1 MAGCWSRAG
10 AVRMSQTLG
19 GSVAEDNNPTRDAGF
34 LADLQV
40 PRGTGS
46 KSRSSR
52 ASKMEELYR
61 KLEPELRR
69 TKPNPEAIAAALE
82 AAQRLVTE
90 AEGPEADAEDAAEM
104 VAQNFIAD
112 PHIELCPN
120 CGYRNRAGNKFCGM
134 CGVAARPSQEPER
147 QTVPAPPHDP
157 AAEFQLRGNGFANE
171 PHPPASQ
178 SRPAPGV
185 AAVET
190 HHYHHHYHHHYFP
203 AGYESG
209 GPRLA
214 DSGRAE
220 PSREDKFRPSAA
232 MRGDLN
238 RAEAGV
244 RRVTQEWVLACNT
257 KHLDDLLDLY
267 AADALVLRS
276 NYPPVRGAAAVREF
290 FFAALDAG
298 LGEVELEPLR
308 VEIAGD
314 LAYEAGKCKA
324 LVPGATG
331 KRREERGK
339 YLWVCARQSNGEWK
353 LTADCWSSDLSLGML
368 ESDVP
373 ASAGVKTSNSKK
385 S

>member
-1 MAGCWSRAG
+1 
-10 AVRMSQTLG
+10 VT
-19 GSVAEDNNPTRDAGF
+19 EENNSTRDAGF
-34 LADLQV
+34 LADLQSQRRV
-40 PRGTGS
+40 
-46 KSRSSR
+46 SRR
-52 ASKMEELYR
+52 PDRTSKMEELYR
-61 KLEPELRR
+61 QLEPELRR

-90 AEGPEADAEDAAEM
+90 VDATEIEAEDAAD
-104 VAQNFIAD
+104 AIAPQFTVD
-112 PHIELCPN
+112 PNTEVCPN
-120 CGYRNRAGNKFCGM
+120 CGYRNRTGNKFCGM
-134 CGVAARPSQEPER
+134 CGVANRAAQELDRERIRPLQPEP
-147 QTVPAPPHDP
+147 PL
-157 AAEFQLRGNGFANE
+157 EFQASMPFVNE
-171 PHPPASQ
+171 PHVPASLSNPA
-178 SRPAPGV
+178 SRAGL
-185 AAVET
+185 VET

-209 GPRLA
+209 APRPG
-214 DSGRAE
+214 DSGRPE
-220 PSREDKFRPSAA
+220 SSREEKFRPNAA
-232 MRGDLN
+232 KRGDLS
-238 RAEAGV
+238 RAEGGV

-267 AADALVLRS
+267 AADPLVLRS

-308 VEIAGD
+308 VEIVGD

-324 LVPGATG
+324 LVPSATG

-353 LTADCWSSDLSLGML
+353 LNADCWSSDLSLGVL

-373 ASAGVKTSNSKK
+373 PGATVKTSNKK
-385 S
+385 G

>member
-1 MAGCWSRAG
+1 M
-10 AVRMSQTLG
+10 T
-19 GSVAEDNNPTRDAGF
+19 EPKNPTRDPGF
-34 LADLQV
+34 SSDSQNS
-40 PRGTGS
+40 RGVEVE
-46 KSRSSR
+46 RR
-52 ASKMEELYR
+52 PNRIAKMEELYR

-82 AAQRLVTE
+82 AAQRLATE
-90 AEGPEADAEDAAEM
+90 SDSEQAADA
-104 VAQNFIAD
+104 VAQ
-112 PHIELCPN
+112 ELTSDSNLEVCPT

-134 CGVAARPSQEPER
+134 CGMATTSATEPEAKHF
-147 QTVPAPPHDP
+147 PAGEREPWPD
-157 AAEFQLRGNGFANE
+157 FQLPENSFVSE
-171 PHPPASQ
+171 PHPPAPP
-178 SRPAPGV
+178 PANRSS
-185 AAVET
+185 AVET

-203 AGYESG
+203 AGYDSGAPRPGESG
-209 GPRLA
+209 RGDA
-214 DSGRAE
+214 G
-220 PSREDKFRPSAA
+220 REDRFRPNAA

-238 RAEAGV
+238 RAEAAV

-257 KHLDDLLDLY
+257 KHLDDLLELY
-267 AADALVLRS
+267 VADPLVLRS

-290 FFAALDAG
+290 FFGALDAG

-353 LTADCWSSDLSLGML
+353 LTADCWSSDLSLGIL
-368 ESDVP
+368 ESDIP
-373 ASAGVKTSNSKK
+373 ASAGVKTTHTKK

>member
-1 MAGCWSRAG
+1 M
-10 AVRMSQTLG
+10 T
-19 GSVAEDNNPTRDAGF
+19 EDKNPTRDVGF
-34 LADLQV
+34 LADLQSQ
-40 PRGTGS
+40 RGGS
-46 KSRSSR
+46 RR
-52 ASKMEELYR
+52 PDRISKMEELYR

-82 AAQRLVTE
+82 AAQRLASEVDATE
-90 AEGPEADAEDAAEM
+90 VDAEDATDAVVQQFAGGPDTE
-104 VAQNFIAD
+104 V
-112 PHIELCPN
+112 CPN
-120 CGYRNRAGNKFCGM
+120 CGYRNRTGNKFCGM
-134 CGVAARPSQEPER
+134 CGVAARPAQEADPER
-147 QTVPAPPHDP
+147 FPAVEHEPPS
-157 AAEFQLRGNGFANE
+157 EFQASKPFVVE
-171 PHPPASQ
+171 PHPPTSL
-178 SRPAPGV
+178 SHLAPRAG
-185 AAVET
+185 AVET

-203 AGYESG
+203 AGYEAG
-209 GPRLA
+209 APRPG
-214 DSGRAE
+214 DSGRADS
-220 PSREDKFRPSAA
+220 PREEKFRPTAA
-232 MRGDLN
+232 MRGDLS

-267 AADALVLRS
+267 SADPLVLRS

-339 YLWVCARQSNGEWK
+339 YLWICARQSNGEWK
-353 LTADCWSSDLSLGML
+353 LAADCWSSDLSLSVL

-373 ASAGVKTSNSKK
+373 PSAGVKTSNPKK
-385 S
+385 N

>member
-1 MAGCWSRAG
+1 M
-10 AVRMSQTLG
+10 T
-19 GSVAEDNNPTRDAGF
+19 EDKNSTRDGGF
-34 LADLQV
+34 LADLQA
-40 PRGTGS
+40 PRGVET
-46 KSRSSR
+46 RSDR
-52 ASKMEELYR
+52 ISKMQELYR

-82 AAQRLVTE
+82 AAQRLVSE
-90 AEGPEADAEDAAEM
+90 VDSVEVDAEDASDA
-104 VAQNFIAD
+104 VAQPFTTD
-112 PHIELCPN
+112 GSTEVCPN

-134 CGVAARPSQEPER
+134 CGIAARSAQEPRREAF
-147 QTVPAPPHDP
+147 PALAPEAVSEFHPSKPFIDEP
-157 AAEFQLRGNGFANE
+157 RPTPSPSNAAR
-171 PHPPASQ
+171 
-178 SRPAPGV
+178 
-185 AAVET
+185 AAAIET

-203 AGYESG
+203 SGYESG
-209 GPRLA
+209 VLRSG
-214 DSGRAE
+214 DSGRADS
-220 PSREDKFRPSAA
+220 PREEKFRPNAA
-232 MRGDLN
+232 MRGDLS

-267 AADALVLRS
+267 AADPLVLRS

-324 LVPGATG
+324 LVPSATG

-339 YLWVCARQSNGEWK
+339 YMWVCARQSTGEWK

-373 ASAGVKTSNSKK
+373 PSTGVKTGNNKK

>member
-1 MAGCWSRAG
+1 
-10 AVRMSQTLG
+10 VT
-19 GSVAEDNNPTRDAGF
+19 EDNNPTRDAGL

-40 PRGTGS
+40 QRGAGPD
-46 KSRSSR
+46 RR
-52 ASKMEELYR
+52 RNRVSKMEELYR

-90 AEGPEADAEDAAEM
+90 VDATEIEAENAAGA
-104 VAQNFIAD
+104 VSQDLAAD
-112 PHIELCPN
+112 PHTEVCPN
-120 CGYRNRAGNKFCGM
+120 CGYRNRTGNKFCGM
-134 CGVAARPSQEPER
+134 CGVAAKSTQGPER
-147 QTVPAPPHDP
+147 RSLSAPGHDP
-157 AAEFQLRGNGFANE
+157 AAEFQFRRDPFVNE
-171 PHPPASQ
+171 PHPPASLSGQ
-178 SRPAPGV
+178 PSAGV
-185 AAVET
+185 PTVET

-209 GPRLA
+209 APRPG

-220 PSREDKFRPSAA
+220 PSRDDKFRPSAA
-232 MRGDLN
+232 MRGDLS

-324 LVPGATG
+324 LVPSATG

-353 LTADCWSSDLSLGML
+353 LTADCWSSDLSLGTL

>member
-1 MAGCWSRAG
+1 M
-10 AVRMSQTLG
+10 T
-19 GSVAEDNNPTRDAGF
+19 EDNDPTRDAGF
-34 LADLQV
+34 LADLQSQ
-40 PRGTGS
+40 RGGS
-46 KSRSSR
+46 RR
-52 ASKMEELYR
+52 PDRISKMEELYR

-90 AEGPEADAEDAAEM
+90 VDTSEAEVPDAVDSIAQQFTADPDAE
-104 VAQNFIAD
+104 V
-112 PHIELCPN
+112 CPN

-134 CGVAARPSQEPER
+134 CGVANRPTPEPGRER
-147 QTVPAPPHDP
+147 FPELEHQPPSELQ
-157 AAEFQLRGNGFANE
+157 ALRPFAIE
-171 PHPPASQ
+171 PHPPASVPNPA
-178 SRPAPGV
+178 SRAGM
-185 AAVET
+185 VET

-203 AGYESG
+203 GGHESG
-209 GPRLA
+209 VPRPG

-220 PSREDKFRPSAA
+220 PPREEKFRPTPA
-232 MRGDLN
+232 MRGDLS

-244 RRVTQEWVLACNT
+244 RRVAQEWVLACNT

-267 AADALVLRS
+267 AADPLVLRS

-324 LVPGATG
+324 LVPSATG

-339 YLWVCARQSNGEWK
+339 YLWVCGRQSNGEWK
-353 LTADCWSSDLSLGML
+353 LTADCWSSDLSLGLL

-373 ASAGVKTSNSKK
+373 PSAGVKSSSTKK

>member
-1 MAGCWSRAG
+1 
-10 AVRMSQTLG
+10 
-19 GSVAEDNNPTRDAGF
+19 
-34 LADLQV
+34 
-40 PRGTGS
+40 
-46 KSRSSR
+46 
-52 ASKMEELYR
+52 MEELYR

-90 AEGPEADAEDAAEM
+90 VDSEDAADEI
-104 VAQNFIAD
+104 AQQLTAD
-112 PHIELCPN
+112 SSTEICPN

-134 CGVAARPSQEPER
+134 CGIAAASTHETKSEHFPALQHEPADEFPFPAHPAVR
-147 QTVPAPPHDP
+147 EPQSLAPPTP
-157 AAEFQLRGNGFANE
+157 RAGATEA
-171 PHPPASQ
+171 
-178 SRPAPGV
+178 
-185 AAVET
+185 

-203 AGYESG
+203 AGYDAGSG
-209 GPRLA
+209 RPG
-214 DSGRAE
+214 DSGRSEA
-220 PSREDKFRPSAA
+220 PREEKIRSNPAL
-232 MRGDLN
+232 RGDLS

-244 RRVTQEWVLACNT
+244 RRVTQEWALACNT

-267 AADALVLRS
+267 ASDAMVLRS
-276 NYPPVRGAAAVREF
+276 NCPPVRGAAAVREF
-290 FFAALDAG
+290 FFSALDSG

-324 LVPGATG
+324 LVPSATG

-353 LTADCWSSDLSLGML
+353 LAADCWSSDLSLSML

-373 ASAGVKTSNSKK
+373 PSAGVKTNNPKK

>member
-1 MAGCWSRAG
+1 MTEDIPNRDSSFPSDSGNSRVG
-10 AVRMSQTLG
+10 VDRRP
-19 GSVAEDNNPTRDAGF
+19 NRI
-34 LADLQV
+34 
-40 PRGTGS
+40 
-46 KSRSSR
+46 
-52 ASKMEELYR
+52 SKMEELYR

-82 AAQRLVTE
+82 AAKRLVTE
-90 AEGPEADAEDAAEM
+90 VDAEGAADA
-104 VAQNFIAD
+104 VAQGVMND
-112 PHIELCPN
+112 PNTEICPT

-134 CGVAARPSQEPER
+134 CGMSTLPTQELESRHSPIPNHEPADNFQFPGNPFEKESHPIAPQSGHPVARS
-147 QTVPAPPHDP
+147 
-157 AAEFQLRGNGFANE
+157 
-171 PHPPASQ
+171 S
-178 SRPAPGV
+178 S
-185 AAVET
+185 AVET

-203 AGYESG
+203 GGYEGG
-209 GPRLA
+209 GPRNDA
-214 DSGRAE
+214 ARDSA
-220 PSREDKFRPSAA
+220 REDRLRPNAVL
-232 MRGDLN
+232 RGDLT

-244 RRVTQEWVLACNT
+244 RRVTQEWMLACNT

-267 AADALVLRS
+267 VADAIVLRS
-276 NYPPVRGAAAVREF
+276 NHPPVRGAAAVREF
-290 FFAALDAG
+290 FFAALDGG

-324 LVPGATG
+324 LVPSATG

-353 LTADCWSSDLSLGML
+353 LTADCWSSDLTLGTL

-373 ASAGVKTSNSKK
+373 AGAAVKTTLPKK

>member
-1 MAGCWSRAG
+1 MTQGEILTE
-10 AVRMSQTLG
+10 Q
-19 GSVAEDNNPTRDAGF
+19 NNPTRDSSF
-34 LADLQV
+34 LSDSV
-40 PRGTGS
+40 N
-46 KSRSSR
+46 SRVGVER
-52 ASKMEELYR
+52 QPDRISKMEELYR

-69 TKPNPEAIAAALE
+69 AKPNPEAIAAALQ

-90 AEGPEADAEDAAEM
+90 ADTADAVEA
-104 VAQNFIAD
+104 VAQ
-112 PHIELCPN
+112 ELTSEANTEACPT

-134 CGVAARPSQEPER
+134 CGSAALPHHDSDLEHFPPLEPE
-147 QTVPAPPHDP
+147 
-157 AAEFQLRGNGFANE
+157 
-171 PHPPASQ
+171 PASQ
-178 SRPAPGV
+178 FQFPGDPFGKEPRPMSPQSAPAPTRPAG
-185 AAVET
+185 AAET

-203 AGYESG
+203 AGYDG
-209 GPRLA
+209 AGPRPG
-214 DSGRAE
+214 DSGRSEAPRGEKAGGHAPVRAE
-220 PSREDKFRPSAA
+220 
-232 MRGDLN
+232 LN

-244 RRVTQEWVLACNT
+244 RRVTQDWTRACNT

-267 AADALVLRS
+267 VADAMVLRS
-276 NYPPVRGAAAVREF
+276 NHPPVRGAAAVREF
-290 FFAALDAG
+290 FFSALEGG

-324 LVPGATG
+324 LVPGTTG

-353 LTADCWSSDLSLGML
+353 LTADCWSSDLSLGIL

-373 ASAGVKTSNSKK
+373 AIAGIKTSHAKK